1 MKKIGFNSIRGKL
14 IFSFSIVI
22 LLVIGLGVY
31 NLMSVKEVNDV
42 SEDIVNREIPLLMV
56 DQKLA
61 TTMANR
67 IAAVRAYVLFGDPE
81 YKEQFHTYTELGKE
95 YQAAAEALAASE
107 EFDQLIVETVAWR
120 ESIIREVFDE
130 YDQGNEDVALLNL
143 MNLAQVGSEL
153 TSRYEGIADNREQI
167 TNEKGRQI
175 IANGDGTFK
184 MVSIVT
190 VIVVIVSMIAAW
202 AVSTIISKPI
212 IQVMERMKSIA
223 AGDLSQEPLAI
234 HTRDEVGQLVVATN
248 EMSIST
254 RELLDKINNVS
265 ATVTAQSEELTQSS
279 NEVNAASQQVAATM
293 QELTYGIENEAN
305 SASELSTIMEVFT
318 TKVEE
323 ANGKGEAIQQASQQV
338 LGKTAEGTRL
348 MEKST
353 EQMNQIDTIMHDA
366 VLKLNGL
373 DMQAQEISK
382 LVDVIKEVADQTNLL
397 ALNAAIEAARA
408 GEHGKGF
415 AVVAEEVRKLAEGVA
430 VSVTDITGIVDTI
443 QSESN
448 IVTASLQEGYTEV
461 QRGTEQLQT
470 TSKTFTEIRD
480 AVNDMANN
488 ISVISENLSDIAA
501 NSEEMSGSVEEIAA
515 ISEQSAAGVQETAA
529 SMEQTSS
536 SMEEVAGSAV
546 QLARLAEELNGLV
559 QQFKI

>member
-1 MKKIGFNSIRGKL
+1 MKRVGFKSIRSKL
-14 IFSFSIVI
+14 IFSFSLVV

-31 NLMSVKEVNDV
+31 NLVSVKDVNEMT
-42 SEDIVNREIPLLMV
+42 EDIVNKEIPLLMA

-67 IAAVRAYVLFGDPE
+67 IAAVRAYILFGDLD
-81 YKEQFHTYTELGKE
+81 YKEQFYTYTELSKE
-95 YQAAAEALAASE
+95 YQAMAEALAASE
-107 EFDQLIVETVAWR
+107 EFDQLIVETAAWR

-130 YDQGNEDVALLNL
+130 YDKGNEEIALLNL
-143 MNLAQVGSEL
+143 GKLAQVGSEL
-153 TSRYEGIADNREQI
+153 TSRYEGIADNRERI
-167 TNEKGRQI
+167 TNEQGRQI
-175 IANGDGTFK
+175 IANGEGTFK
-184 MVSIVT
+184 TVSIVT
-190 VIVVIVSMIAAW
+190 VIVVIISMIAAVW
-202 AVSTIISKPI
+202 VSSIISKPI
-212 IQVMERMKSIA
+212 IKVMERMQSIA

-234 HTRDEVGQLVVATN
+234 HTRDEIGQLVVATN
-248 EMSIST
+248 EMSVHT
-254 RELLDKINNVS
+254 RELLHNINHVS

-279 NEVNAASQQVAATM
+279 KEVNAASQQVATTM

-338 LGKTAEGTRL
+338 LGKTAEGTHL
-348 MEKST
+348 MDMST
-353 EQMNQIDTIMHDA
+353 EQMHQIDTIMHDA
-366 VLKLNGL
+366 VLKIKGL

-382 LVDVIKEVADQTNLL
+382 LVVVIKEISDQTNLL
-397 ALNAAIEAARA
+397 ALNATIEAARA

-415 AVVAEEVRKLAEGVA
+415 AVVAEEVKKLAEGVA

-443 QSESN
+443 QSESSM
-448 IVTASLQEGYTEV
+448 VAASLQEGYTEV

-470 TSKTFTEIRD
+470 TGKTFTEIRD

-488 ISVISENLSDIAA
+488 ISIISENLSDIAA
-501 NSEEMSGSVEEIAA
+501 NSEEMSGSIEEIAA